1 MDPTGFKVSLQ
12 MIALRILPISRKL
25 FDLCNV
31 AREGNTMVK
40 KKLEKVVR
48 QLSNITKM
56 EYVGRDREAYGDSL
70 ERLGRIPVHGS
81 RHAIDC

>member
-1 MDPTGFKVSLQ
+1 
-12 MIALRILPISRKL
+12 
-25 FDLCNV
+25 
-31 AREGNTMVK
+31 MVK

-81 RHAIDC
+81 RHAIDCW